1 LVEIKECLIR
11 SLIEAIPR
19 ATGIDEKIVEDL
31 VAKRRLKLARTPDP
45 KYGDY
50 GVALH
55 VVLHMVKAP
64 RQEWDNL
71 LSQIADGIMGS
82 SRAKE
87 CFIYRVEYSNGYLN
101 FYIDYRKLSR
111 IVFRKII
118 DEALFDEIRSY
129 GRGEKILVEHTSA
142 NPIHPLHIGSG
153 RNAVIGNTFARI
165 LHRLGF
171 SVREHFYVDDMGRQV
186 AVMVYG
192 YMKVREKGIE
202 PSPYVKPDH
211 WIGAIYALT
220 NILVSIKT
228 LHREQEKIAGETK
241 TLIDHLKKEAIERRG
256 DGYLLAVS
264 RIAESQLTLKHDLGA
279 VLEIIVSALKKQ
291 EGMKPSEIRRKAE
304 SLLSRYRETR
314 DKLAELYEYAEDLRV
329 VFPRLYEVLSGSIDE
344 PDAFEEK
351 VSELMKLYEEEDP
364 RITRIFRE
372 AIDLVLKGFESTL
385 RRIGIV
391 FDTYDW
397 ESDPEIRRLTR
408 EIIEASLKTRYG
420 GSEGQAV
427 IVDLGKAYEEDEY
440 IRSIFGAEKPERV
453 VLRRSDGTTLYVSRD
468 IAYTIYKYR
477 VTGAKKVYNVIA
489 TEQNLEQ
496 KQVKSILYLLGYK
509 DYADNTTHLAYE
521 MVHLK
526 GYRMRG
532 RYGRYISM
540 DELIERYRKL
550 MLDQYMES
558 HKKLGVEE
566 AESVLG
572 KAEKLAVANT
582 RYLLLSIEPLKVLTF
597 DPEKLA
603 EHTEGSW
610 IQYTYARLLSILR
623 KAYGK
628 DINKPDD
635 VRDEVKRDYGRIDF
649 DSVELVREEEEIV
662 EKLMSYKDVLVTAY
676 EETKPNKVAEYAYE
690 LSAALN
696 LFYEKIPVIKEKDKN
711 NKRFR
716 LALIYCAAKIL
727 GDTMRVMGLPVLPR
741 I

>member
-1 LVEIKECLIR
+1 MEIKECLIR
-11 SLIEAIPR
+11 SLIETIPK
-19 ATGIDEKIVEDL
+19 ATGLDEKIVEDL

-64 RQEWDNL
+64 RQEWDRL
-71 LSQIADGIMGS
+71 LSRIADEIMGS

-87 CFIYRVEYSNGYLN
+87 CFIHRIEYSNGYLN
-101 FYIDYRKLSR
+101 FYIDYKKLSR
-111 IVFRKII
+111 IIFKKII
-118 DEALFDEIRSY
+118 DEALLDEIRYY
-129 GRGEKILVEHTSA
+129 GRGEKVLVEHTSA

-165 LHRLGF
+165 LRRLGF

-192 YMKVREKGIE
+192 YMKVKGKGIE
-202 PSPYVKPDH
+202 PPPEIKPDH

-228 LHREQEKIAGETK
+228 LHREQEKIAGK
-241 TLIDHLKKEAIERRG
+241 IKILIQNLKEEATEKRG

-264 RIAESQLTLKHDLGA
+264 RIAESQLSLKHDLGA
-279 VLEIIVSALKKQ
+279 VLEMIVSALKKQ
-291 EGMKPSEIRRKAE
+291 EGKRPSEVRRKAE
-304 SLLSRYRETR
+304 SLLSRYSEVR
-314 DKLAELYEYAEDLRV
+314 DKLAELYECAEDLRT
-329 VFPRLYEVLSGSIDE
+329 VFPRLYDVLYQSIDE
-344 PDAFEEK
+344 PEVFEEK

-364 RITRIFRE
+364 RITSLFRE
-372 AIDLVLKGFESTL
+372 AIDLVLRGFESTL

-391 FDTYDW
+391 FDSYDW
-397 ESDPEIRRLTR
+397 ESDPEIKRLTR

-440 IRSIFGAEKPERV
+440 IHSIFGAEKPERV

-477 VTGAKKVYNVIA
+477 VTRAKKVYNVIA

-496 KQVKSILYLLGYK
+496 KQVRSILYLLGYE
-509 DYADNTTHLAYE
+509 DYADNTIHLAYE

-532 RYGRYISM
+532 RYGRYISL

-558 HKKLGVEE
+558 RKKLGVEE
-566 AESVLG
+566 AESALDR
-572 KAEKLAVANT
+572 AEKLAVANT

-597 DPEKLA
+597 DPKKLA

-628 DINKPDD
+628 EIDEPDD
-635 VRDEVKRDYGRIDF
+635 VREEVTRDYDEINF
-649 DSVELVREEEEIV
+649 DAVDLAREEEEIV

-676 EETKPNKVAEYAYE
+676 EEMKPNKVAEYAYE
-690 LSAALN
+690 LSSTLN
-696 LFYEKIPVIKEKDKN
+696 LFYEKIPVIKEKDVNRK
-711 NKRFR
+711 KFR
-716 LALIYCAAKIL
+716 LVLIYCAAKIL
-727 GDTMRVMGLPVLPR
+727 GDAMYVMGLPVLPR

>member
-1 LVEIKECLIR
+1 MEIKECLIR
-11 SLIEAIPR
+11 SLIEAIPN
-19 ATGIDEKIVEDL
+19 AVGLDEKVVEEL
-31 VAKRRLKLARTPDP
+31 AAKRRLKLARTPDP

-64 RQEWDNL
+64 RQEWDRL
-71 LSQIADGIMGS
+71 LSRIADEIMGS
-82 SRAKE
+82 DRTKE
-87 CFIYRVEYSNGYLN
+87 CFIYKIEHSNGYLN

-111 IVFRKII
+111 IIFKKII
-118 DEALFDEIRSY
+118 DESLFDEIRSY

-165 LHRLGF
+165 LRRLGF

-192 YMKVREKGIE
+192 YMKVKEKGME
-202 PSPYVKPDH
+202 PPPEIKPDH

-220 NILVSIKT
+220 NIFVSIKT
-228 LHREQEKIAGETK
+228 LHREQEKIVGEIK
-241 TLIDHLKKEAIERRG
+241 TLIEYLKEEAIEKRG

-264 RIAESQLTLKHDLGA
+264 RIAESQLSLKHDPGA

-291 EGMKPSEIRRKAE
+291 EGKKSSEIRRKAE
-304 SLLSRYRETR
+304 SLLSRYREIR
-314 DKLAELYEYAEDLRV
+314 DKLAELYECAEDLRT
-329 VFPRLYEVLSGSIDE
+329 VFPRLYDVLSRSVDE
-344 PDAFEEK
+344 PGIFEEK

-364 RITRIFRE
+364 MITRIFRE

-391 FDTYDW
+391 FDSYDW
-397 ESDPEIRRLTR
+397 ESDPEIKRLTS

-496 KQVKSILYLLGYK
+496 KQVRSVLYLLGYK
-509 DYADNTTHLAYE
+509 DYADNTIHLAYE

-558 HKKLGVEE
+558 HKKLGVGE
-566 AESVLG
+566 AGSVLD

-597 DPEKLA
+597 DPKKLV

-623 KAYGK
+623 KAYGR
-628 DINKPDD
+628 DIDKPDD
-635 VRDEVKRDYGRIDF
+635 VREEVTRDYDGINF
-649 DSVELVREEEEIV
+649 DAVELVREEEEIV
-662 EKLMSYKDVLVTAY
+662 EKLMGYRDVLVTAY
-676 EETKPNKVAEYAYE
+676 EEMKPSKAAEYAYE
-690 LSAALN
+690 LSSALN

-711 NKRFR
+711 KKRFR
-716 LALIYCAAKIL
+716 LVLIYCAAKIL
-727 GDTMRVMGLPVLPR
+727 GDAMQVMGLPVLPR